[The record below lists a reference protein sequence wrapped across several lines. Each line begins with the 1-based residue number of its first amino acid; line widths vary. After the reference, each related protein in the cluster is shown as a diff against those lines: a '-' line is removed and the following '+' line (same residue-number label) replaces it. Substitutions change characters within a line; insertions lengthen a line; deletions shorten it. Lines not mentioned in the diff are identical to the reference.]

1 MSYEEETKE
10 LLHRIANNTGE
21 GVPDRTYESNMTYL
35 LFFVVI
41 LLCLMLWRV
50 W

>member
-10 LLHRIANNTGE
+10 LPHRIANNTG
-21 GVPDRTYESNMTYL
+21 GDVPDKIYESNMTYL

-41 LLCLMLWRV
+41 LLGLILWRV

>member
-21 GVPDRTYESNMTYL
+21 AVPDRTYESNMTYL

-41 LLCLMLWRV
+41 LLGLILWRV